1 MDILTQ
7 IVNQKLERLAQAR
20 ANISL
25 EQIRKLAHDT
35 RRAAKSNTFIDAL
48 QTDRLN
54 IIAEFKRRSP
64 SKGVIRAGANLPQIL
79 RSYQAGGA
87 AAVSVLTEEDHFS
100 GSLDDLRQAKATI
113 DLPVLRKDFIFDE
126 YQVYE
131 SAAAGAAAL
140 LLIVAA
146 LDDKLLA
153 RLRQLTEVELGMDA
167 LVEVHNGEEMK
178 RAAAAKAKLIGV
190 NNRNLRTFEVSLET
204 SLALA
209 SAAPPGVTMI
219 SESGLNTT
227 ADLQVLHEAGYRGFL
242 IGETVM
248 CSENPEQMI
257 RELRAV
263 V

>member
-1 MDILTQ
+1 
-7 IVNQKLERLAQAR
+7 
-20 ANISL
+20 
-25 EQIRKLAHDT
+25 
-35 RRAAKSNTFIDAL
+35 
-48 QTDRLN
+48 
-54 IIAEFKRRSP
+54 
-64 SKGVIRAGANLPQIL
+64 
-79 RSYQAGGA
+79 
-87 AAVSVLTEEDHFS
+87 
-100 GSLDDLRQAKATI
+100 
-113 DLPVLRKDFIFDE
+113 VLRKDFIFDE